1 MHVQWEM
8 VRVSLVRARLA
19 FSGCQTELSL
29 LKDPIAT
36 CHCQSMFTLLTLQT
50 RSVYLLLSHK

>member
-1 MHVQWEM
+1 MHVQREM
-8 VRVSLVRARLA
+8 VPVSLVRARLV
-19 FSGCQTELSL
+19 FSGRQTELSV

-36 CHCQSMFTLLTLQT
+36 CHWQFMFTLLTLQT